1 MDPAAGGNDWRLAA
15 MKQELKKDIRKD
27 SQEQKTLRYILIGL
41 FSVIVIFLLYN
52 AFSLWVTP

>member
-1 MDPAAGGNDWRLAA
+1 
-15 MKQELKKDIRKD
+15 MKQELKKDIRKV